1 MTLLQTIIIAI
12 VEGLT
17 EFLPVSSTG
26 HMLIAE
32 NLLGVQNSAF
42 VRAFTIIIQF
52 GAILSVVVLYW
63 NRFFRLDHTPAP
75 AGSTP
80 WQKIKHKWYFYWV
93 LLVAFVP
100 TAIIGLVVKKSG
112 MIDFMLNP
120 ANAIWIV
127 PVMLVIGGIFMLF
140 CDRIFNKGREENK
153 VTERRAFW
161 IGLIQCFSMI
171 PGTSR
176 SMATIVGGMC
186 QKLTR
191 RRAAEFSFF
200 LAVPTMA
207 AATGLD
213 LIELFVGDDAVGGS
227 WATSQNLIL
236 LAVGCIVAFIVAI
249 IAMKWFVDFLAKYG
263 FKAFGWYRIV
273 VGAFILI
280 WMLTGHSMV
289 LFD

>member
-1 MTLLQTIIIAI
+1 
-12 VEGLT
+12 
-17 EFLPVSSTG
+17 
-26 HMLIAE
+26 
-32 NLLGVQNSAF
+32 
-42 VRAFTIIIQF
+42 
-52 GAILSVVVLYW
+52 
-63 NRFFRLDHTPAP
+63 
-75 AGSTP
+75 
-80 WQKIKHKWYFYWV
+80 
-93 LLVAFVP
+93 
-100 TAIIGLVVKKSG
+100 

-227 WATSQNLIL
+227 WATTDNLIL
-236 LAVGCIVAFIVAI
+236 LAVGCVVAFIVAI

-263 FKAFGWYRIV
+263 FKAFGWYRIL